1 MGDAVTR
8 DLGRIMS
15 MGSCVN
21 LPKGSMVLG
30 MLTVGITGR
39 CQKHGA
45 NLGTFGMTTLSVA
58 GDNT

>member
-1 MGDAVTR
+1 
-8 DLGRIMS
+8 

-21 LPKGSMVLG
+21 LPKGPMVLG